1 MHFAKE
7 ELRNAKIMEETK
19 TKLRSSE
26 NVIPA
31 CLICSHAY
39 YMLKVEQS
47 INEKKIYIY
56 THIYHSYLIKSQI
69 SALAEKTQLNDN
81 ILLMLQTNKA

>member
-47 INEKKIYIY
+47 INEKKIYTY
-56 THIYHSYLIKSQI
+56 IYHSYLIKSQI